1 MLKQLRKFVIDLFII
16 FILFYYFINLDNNI
30 TIILELLELSTIP
43 LHSFCI
49 LLFSSRFLSST
60 TRSNLIQF
68 FFSFHTIFCVSFL
81 KRVRYLKI
89 FKKFFHEFE
98 INK

>member
-30 TIILELLELSTIP
+30 TIILELLEFSTIP

-49 LLFSSRFLSST
+49 LV
-60 TRSNLIQF
+60 
-68 FFSFHTIFCVSFL
+68 SFHPLLVPI
-81 KRVRYLKI
+81 
-89 FKKFFHEFE
+89 
-98 INK
+98 

>member
-30 TIILELLELSTIP
+30 TIILELLEFSTIP

-49 LLFSSRFLSST
+49 LLFSSRFLSYT
-60 TRSNLIQF
+60 TRSNLIQL
-68 FFSFHTIFCVSFL
+68 FFSSIQSF
-81 KRVRYLKI
+81 VYH
-89 FKKFFHEFE
+89 F
-98 INK
+98 